1 MQITLLEDAIR
12 KERQG
17 IAELD
22 KALQECGVSV
32 EVEGDHSS
40 SSSSTGQDSGQQNGS
55 SSSVD
60 IKDNEFSEHNSR
72 AEKPTNILTR

>member
-32 EVEGDHSS
+32 EVEGDH